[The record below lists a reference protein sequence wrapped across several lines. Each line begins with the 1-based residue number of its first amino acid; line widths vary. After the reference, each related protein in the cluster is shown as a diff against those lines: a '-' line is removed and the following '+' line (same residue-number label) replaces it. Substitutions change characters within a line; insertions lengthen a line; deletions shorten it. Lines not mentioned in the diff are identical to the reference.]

1 MLQYVLN
8 DMQFTLALVSVDQ
21 HFLFTG
27 EILPLKSNLKNQKSK
42 NEVISRKFSIARGQ
56 RIKQ

>member
-8 DMQFTLALVSVDQ
+8 DMKFTLALVSVDQ

-27 EILPLKSNLKNQKSK
+27 EIWPLKSNLKNQKSK
-42 NEVISRKFSIARGQ
+42 NELISRKLSIARSQ

>member
-8 DMQFTLALVSVDQ
+8 DMQFALAFVSFDQ

-27 EILPLKSNLKNQKSK
+27 EIWPLKSNLKNQKSE
-42 NEVISRKFSIARGQ
+42 N
-56 RIKQ
+56 

>member
-8 DMQFTLALVSVDQ
+8 DMKFALAFVSFDQ

-27 EILPLKSNLKNQKSK
+27 EILPLKSNLKNQKSE
-42 NEVISRKFSIARGQ
+42 NEVISRKFSIARSQ

>member
-8 DMQFTLALVSVDQ
+8 DMQFALALVSVHQ
-21 HFLFTG
+21 HILFTG
-27 EILPLKSNLKNQKSK
+27 EIFPFKTNLKNQKSK
-42 NEVISRKFSIARGQ
+42 NEVISRKFSIARSQ

>member
-1 MLQYVLN
+1 
-8 DMQFTLALVSVDQ
+8 MQFSLALVSADQ

-27 EILPLKSNLKNQKSK
+27 EFLPLKSNLKNQKSE
-42 NEVISRKFSIARGQ
+42 NEVITRKFSIARSQ